1 LVEIDETFLEED
13 DVLGFGVLAVVGE
26 TDSFVGKEGFETL
39 VLVFEIIDDFLLKN
53 VCALIIS
60 NFEVADMIFRVILI
74 EDSGLIL
81 CNFFSKDLD
90 LLLVNKIIFGLIV
103 MSGFNFDALEI
114 VLELFNFVV
123 FGFYESLELG

>member
-1 LVEIDETFLEED
+1 MEED